1 MFDFDA
7 TLPVMALQFL
17 LLTAILNVVF
27 YKPLTKSIED
37 RESYISNN
45 NQEAE
50 KQLAEAQALATQ
62 LEQELAESR
71 KQSQVVIGK
80 AQAAAKEIVAGKVAE
95 AQAEV
100 QQRKQVV
107 TAEIE
112 KQKQAAMEDL
122 GGQVDGLSREIL
134 LKLLGPELVR

>member
-37 RESYISNN
+37 RESYIKNN
-45 NQEAE
+45 NQDAE
-50 KQLAEAQALATQ
+50 KQLAQAEALADQ
-62 LEQELAESR
+62 LEQELGASR
-71 KQSQVVIGK
+71 KKSQAVIAQS
-80 AQAAAKEIVAGKVAE
+80 QAAAKEIVASKVAE
-95 AQAEV
+95 AQAKV

-112 KQKQAAMEDL
+112 QQKKAAMEDL
-122 GGQVDGLSREIL
+122 GAQVDGLSQEIL
-134 LKLLGPELVR
+134 VKLLGPELVR